1 MTYEEVLIQALNQ
14 VIKICKYYVEE
25 MEYPVS
31 CIGPCEQIRRGC
43 EEVLNARKDFNNN
56 GVIIANEYAYGYNGI
71 LTKDSKM
78 NISYVSYKLYNFV
91 KSEKYKNMDF

>member
-1 MTYEEVLIQALNQ
+1 MNNIA
-14 VIKICKYYVEE
+14 
-25 MEYPVS
+25 
-31 CIGPCEQIRRGC
+31 G
-43 EEVLNARKDFNNN
+43 FNNN

-91 KSEKYKNMDF
+91 KSEKNKSMDF

>member
-1 MTYEEVLIQALNQ
+1 MNNIA
-14 VIKICKYYVEE
+14 
-25 MEYPVS
+25 
-31 CIGPCEQIRRGC
+31 G
-43 EEVLNARKDFNNN
+43 FNNN

-91 KSEKYKNMDF
+91 KSEKYKSMDF